1 MKDVDVKK
9 YRHQF
14 LRLSEDGIAP
24 HVRYLSFDPYV
35 RSYFPP
41 AIQTSRRTVLIKKLF
56 SNLLNRDD
64 VDIIHAIDRFINL
77 RHIEIQYQ
85 SVRPIPLTK
94 CGPLIRASLLSHST
108 RLQTLKFSFPFES
121 LMTFIPSDLYLPL
134 LTSFSVTLFTLTGN
148 LSDVN
153 EHFAYTATKV
163 LVPFINRHRLSLS
176 ILELTLAP
184 LPPTWDMYSLSLDTT
199 FNLFPLLISLDHI
212 PNLRY
217 LTIALSSFTS
227 IDSTYH
233 FLEMHSSTLRRL
245 KIDMTHMELT
255 TTHGVLDQF
264 KVPLPLLEEIVVQ
277 YYYDTKSLTTSPY
290 QEPTLGFIRQHSS
303 TLTSLKLLNSFH
315 TEAHFHAV
323 VDPKV
328 SYHSLRLLKMTLD
341 VLTPGMLSILSSRLE
356 NLYELDLLV
365 RRLKRR
371 HTSPEEINEEYE
383 FCSDIRHHIY
393 QHWKLRHLKLEVKSG
408 GRRTRTRYGNG
419 IVAVAA
425 RMPFLETF
433 NDMPLAEYMRGARQA
448 VDLILDMAVDCQPA

>member
-1 MKDVDVKK
+1 MSRFPYELWLLIISYLLDHEIWNLCTVNKSIRNIAMSRLYEKVAVSMKDVDVKK

-94 CGPLIRASLLSHST
+94 CGPLIR
-108 RLQTLKFSFPFES
+108 
-121 LMTFIPSDLYLPL
+121 
-134 LTSFSVTLFTLTGN
+134 N

-356 NLYELDLLV
+356 NLYELDLLASKIGGKEWRSPYTNKV
-365 RRLKRR
+365 REWDSRCCGKNAFPGNIQRYAVGR
-371 HTSPEEINEEYE
+371 IYARSQTGCG
-383 FCSDIRHHIY
+383 FDIRH
-393 QHWKLRHLKLEVKSG
+393 G
-408 GRRTRTRYGNG
+408 G
-419 IVAVAA
+419 
-425 RMPFLETF
+425 
-433 NDMPLAEYMRGARQA
+433 
-448 VDLILDMAVDCQPA
+448 